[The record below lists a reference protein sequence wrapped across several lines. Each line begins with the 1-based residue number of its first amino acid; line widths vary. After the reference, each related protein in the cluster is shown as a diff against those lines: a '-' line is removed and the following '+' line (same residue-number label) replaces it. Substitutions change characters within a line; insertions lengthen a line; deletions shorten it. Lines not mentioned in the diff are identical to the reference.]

1 MMDIK
6 HFFGLSKEPF
16 AQNIKLEDLY
26 ILPGLKPLLERF
38 EYAVKIGAV
47 SLITGEVGS
56 GKSTSLRLACSKL
69 HPSRYRIISIVGTP
83 GSMTEL
89 LRQFLLDFGEEFR
102 SFQSSL
108 IIKKVRD
115 IVLDISSRKQTPV
128 LVIDE
133 AHLLKKEVF
142 DQLHTLCQFDFDS
155 NPVMP
160 MILCGQDQLIDKL
173 VTISAKPLA
182 SRIVGRSHMDSLQL
196 KDMKGY
202 LEHHLHMAG
211 VDKSIFADEATLA
224 IHQSSGGLLRRAN
237 IIARGAMIA
246 AAMEKS
252 KIISGEHIRLAG
264 TEII

>member
-6 HFFGLSKEPF
+6 HFFGLTKEPF
-16 AQNIKLEDLY
+16 SQNIKLDDLY
-26 ILPGLKPLLERF
+26 ILPGLKPLIQRF
-38 EYAVKIGAV
+38 EYAVKIGAI

-69 HPSRYRIISIVGTP
+69 HPSRYRIIPLVGTP
-83 GSMTEL
+83 GSMIEL
-89 LRQFLLDFGEEFR
+89 LRQFLLNFGEEIR
-102 SFQSSL
+102 TFQSSL
-108 IIKKVRD
+108 IMKKVRD
-115 IVLDISSRKQTPV
+115 IVLDIASRKQVPV

-155 NPVMP
+155 NPIMP

-173 VTISAKPLA
+173 ITLSAKPLA

-202 LEHHLHMAG
+202 IEHHLQLAG
-211 VDKSIFADEATLA
+211 VEKSLFAEEAILA
-224 IHQSSGGLLRRAN
+224 IHQTSGGLLRRAN
-237 IIARGAMIA
+237 IIARGAMMA

-252 KIISGEHIRLAG
+252 QIISGEHIRLAG
-264 TEII
+264 TEIL

>member
-1 MMDIK
+1 MIDIK

-16 AQNIKLEDLY
+16 AQNIKLDDLY
-26 ILPGLKPLLERF
+26 MLPGLEPLLQRF
-38 EYAVKIGAV
+38 EFTVKTRAYSV
-47 SLITGEVGS
+47 ITGEVGS
-56 GKSTSLRLACSKL
+56 GKSTSLRLACS
-69 HPSRYRIISIVGTP
+69 RYHSNKYKIIPLVATP
-83 GSMTEL
+83 GSMMEL
-89 LRQFLLDFGEEFR
+89 LRQFLLIFGEEFKTY
-102 SFQSSL
+102 QSS
-108 IIKKVRD
+108 IILKKTRD
-115 IVLDISSRKQTPV
+115 IVLDVASRKQIPV

-160 MILCGQDQLIDKL
+160 MILCGQDALIDKL

-182 SRIVGRSHMDSLQL
+182 SRIVGRSHMNSLQL

-202 LEHHLHMAG
+202 IEHHLRLAG
-211 VDKSIFADEATLA
+211 LEKSIFAEEAILA
-224 IHQSSGGLLRRAN
+224 IHQTSGGLLRRAN
-237 IIARGAMIA
+237 IIARGAMMA

-252 KIISGEHIRLAG
+252 HVVSGEHIRLAG

>member
-1 MMDIK
+1 MIDIK
-6 HFFGLSKEPF
+6 HFFGLTGDPF
-16 AQNIKLEDLY
+16 AQNIKLDDLY
-26 ILPGLKPLLERF
+26 MLPGLTPLLERF
-38 EYAVKIGAV
+38 EFAVKTGAV

-56 GKSTSLRLACSKL
+56 GKSTSLRLACSRF
-69 HPSRYRIISIVGTP
+69 HSSQYRIISLVASP
-83 GSMTEL
+83 GSMLEL

-108 IIKKVRD
+108 IIKKARD
-115 IVLDISSRKQTPV
+115 IIQDISSRKQTPV

-133 AHLLKKEVF
+133 AHLLRKDVL

-160 MILCGQDQLIDKL
+160 IILCGQDQLVDKL
-173 VTISAKPLA
+173 LTISAKPLA
-182 SRIVGRSHMDSLQL
+182 SRVVGRSHMDGLQL

-202 LEHHLHMAG
+202 IDHHMSLVG
-211 VDKSIFADEATLA
+211 VNKPIFADEAILA
-224 IHQSSGGLLRRAN
+224 IHQNSGGLLRRAN
-237 IIARGAMIA
+237 IIARGAMMA

-252 KIISGEHIRLAG
+252 QIVSGEHIRLAG